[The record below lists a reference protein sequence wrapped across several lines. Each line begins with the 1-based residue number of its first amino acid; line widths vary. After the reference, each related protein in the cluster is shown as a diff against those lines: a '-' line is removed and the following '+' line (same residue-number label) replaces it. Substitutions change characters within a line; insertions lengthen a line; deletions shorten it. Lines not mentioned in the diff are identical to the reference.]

1 MSYFTLKQNSI
12 TLNIKVKTNK
22 KQTKISGVES
32 NSLIIE
38 LASLPIEGKANK
50 ELLAFLA
57 KIFQIPK
64 SHIELIGGEKWKNKI
79 LQLPKNEKIIA
90 MLETMIPESDDTLW

>member
-1 MSYFTLKQNSI
+1 MSYFTLKQNDI

-22 KQTKISGVES
+22 KQTKLSGVE
-32 NSLIIE
+32 NNCLVVE

-50 ELLAFLA
+50 ELISFLA
-57 KIFQIPK
+57 EVFQIPK

-79 LQLPKNEKIIA
+79 VQLPKNEKIIA
-90 MLETMIPESDDTLW
+90 ILKKMEPEADDTLW